1 VPTPFFIVG
10 SARSGTTLL
19 RLILNAHPD
28 VAVPPESRFIVELFT
43 GDDDVDA
50 RAFLDRLGAH
60 HRFHTWELPIEAVRE
75 EIGDATRLPYAEA
88 MGAAFR
94 AYARDHGKSRWG
106 DKTPRHVEHIPL
118 LAGLWPAARFIHLI
132 RDGRDV
138 ARSYADVPF
147 GPKTVGKA
155 AKLWADR
162 VRTGIR
168 DGRRLEQGRY
178 LEITYED
185 LVDDAEGETKDVCD
199 FLQLDFDSGM
209 LDYTERA
216 RDSVLPRASMY
227 NPNVTQKPSR
237 IRSWHESMAR
247 GQVEIFEAVAGD
259 VLSELGYERAFPEP
273 SSKARLIGKL
283 GASGLPFGR
292 LKGSRKSSDLGA
304 AREDR

>member
-1 VPTPFFIVG
+1 VSAPFFIVG

-28 VAVPPESRFIVELFT
+28 VAVPPESRFVVELFT
-43 GDDDVDA
+43 GGNEVDA
-50 RAFLDRLGAH
+50 DAFLRRLGAH
-60 HRFHTWELPIEAVRE
+60 HRFHTWELPIEAVRD
-75 EIGDATRLPYAEA
+75 EIGDATRLAYAA
-88 MGAAFR
+88 AVGAAFT
-94 AYARDHGKSRWG
+94 AYARVQGKSRWG
-106 DKTPRHVEHIPL
+106 DKTPRYVQHIPL

-155 AKLWADR
+155 ARLWAVR
-162 VRTGIR
+162 VRTGIT

-178 LEITYED
+178 LEINYED
-185 LVDDAEGETKDVCD
+185 LVDDAEGETKDICD
-199 FLQLDFDSGM
+199 FLELDFDPGM

-216 RDSVLPRASMY
+216 RGSVLPRASMY

-237 IRSWHESMAR
+237 TRSWRESMAPR
-247 GQVEIFEAVAGD
+247 QVEIFEAVAGE

-273 SSKARLIGKL
+273 SGRARVIGKL
-283 GASGLPFGR
+283 GAAGLPAGR
-292 LKGSRKSSDLGA
+292 LKT
-304 AREDR
+304 